1 MRLSWIPTDALRY
14 YLAMKIIR
22 TNAAVAALTAA
33 ALAGCSSPLQ
43 VITETE
49 FAASLGVD
57 LSMMEVLPNG
67 VYFPG
72 RGQGTGPQLVYDS
85 EIIYDFTGWLAD
97 GTQWDSQI
105 GVSTVFIEREFGA
118 IPGFNPGILG
128 MNEGGTRLLVIP
140 PEQAYGDR
148 ERRSAAGVTIPP
160 GSILVMEVMLTR
172 VSLPDPAP

>member
-1 MRLSWIPTDALRY
+1 MRLPWIPTDALRY
-14 YLAMKIIR
+14 YLAMKTIR
-22 TNAAVAALTAA
+22 MNAAVAALTVA
-33 ALAGCSSPLQ
+33 ALAGCSSPFQ

-67 VYFPG
+67 VYIQD
-72 RGQGTGPQLVYDS
+72 RVVGTGPELVYDS

-97 GTQWDSQI
+97 GTEWDSQI

-140 PEQAYGDR
+140 PGQAYGDR
-148 ERRSAAGVTIPP
+148 ERRSAVGVTIPP
-160 GSILVMEVMLTR
+160 GSILIMEVMLTQ
-172 VSLPDPAP
+172 VSLPDPAS